1 MRQKDP
7 ALAAE
12 LAKLQNDY
20 DIRVLAAT
28 FKEREKF
35 NDINGLT
42 LLAEQVK
49 AKQSV
54 YDLQLAQ
61 TAIQPQFVPVSMR
74 QDFLETHG
82 TFLQQIDFFR
92 QRGDINLQSGIYS
105 ETEKYLK
112 FLEDAKKQ
120 PDVWQKAKD
129 NPLYIF
135 LAIHGVQEELLAFYD
150 REKTWL
156 DDVLFLLMTS
166 VDEEMEIDFHSVLSV
181 IEKYHPAFRD
191 AVAVLGKQL
200 AQDKEHEKDIAAG
213 LISVFQLFNNY
224 GGEISTCV
232 DNKIPLDELLDVMLA
247 NPDFCEQHE
256 KDLAARLVKIHSGQP
271 DIWKNA
277 DQPLVLQFSQDVQKI
292 ANELYRKYPQYH
304 IAEFLYLKYGDC
316 VPLAAAAI
324 DQFGDLAIFILNKYS
339 ESELFKKHLKDNELG
354 VRIIPYV
361 TVFED
366 KGLERLA
373 QNKKWLD
380 TYFDADGNQIEGDW
394 WTALPG
400 GALVKVCEN
409 WSKGL
414 PNEWS
419 ELGWAGL
426 DVADAALLIVTVGAS
441 AVVTAG
447 KTAAAT
453 SGKATV
459 KVGSKLIAKET
470 ADALAKSA
478 GRRTVATVSERLPV
492 LVRLTR
498 LAEANR
504 AVRWTLSGGK
514 FVYRVYE
521 VGVKAPLL
529 VVGQS
534 MYRTAKIVSNPKI
547 ARALL
552 AVGIAVTVYY
562 RTLPGL
568 KEALPQLGEKLGQT
582 AAQLA
587 KTTAETVAAVL
598 NGFLNEF
605 LQPMDSNVIPYLVFF
620 GTLIVF
626 AVLTWWSGKRLFWK
640 HARI

>member
-1 MRQKDP
+1 MFLLFKILTSRSAKLVYFAILLAATMSWAFNGWKFCETASQSKAEKTVAELTEKVRQKDP

-54 YDLQLAQ
+54 YDLQLAR
-61 TAIQPQFVPVSMR
+61 TAVQPQFVPVSMR
-74 QDFLETHG
+74 QDFVETHG

-105 ETEKYLK
+105 ETEKYLT

-129 NPLYIF
+129 NPLYVF

-156 DDVLFLLMTS
+156 DDVLFLLLTS

-213 LISVFQLFNNY
+213 LISVFLLFNNY

-361 TVFED
+361 TMFED
-366 KGLERLA
+366 KGLERRA

-394 WTALPG
+394 
-400 GALVKVCEN
+400 
-409 WSKGL
+409 
-414 PNEWS
+414 
-419 ELGWAGL
+419 
-426 DVADAALLIVTVGAS
+426 
-441 AVVTAG
+441 
-447 KTAAAT
+447 
-453 SGKATV
+453 
-459 KVGSKLIAKET
+459 
-470 ADALAKSA
+470 
-478 GRRTVATVSERLPV
+478 
-492 LVRLTR
+492 
-498 LAEANR
+498 
-504 AVRWTLSGGK
+504 
-514 FVYRVYE
+514 
-521 VGVKAPLL
+521 
-529 VVGQS
+529 
-534 MYRTAKIVSNPKI
+534 
-547 ARALL
+547 
-552 AVGIAVTVYY
+552 
-562 RTLPGL
+562 
-568 KEALPQLGEKLGQT
+568 
-582 AAQLA
+582 
-587 KTTAETVAAVL
+587 
-598 NGFLNEF
+598 
-605 LQPMDSNVIPYLVFF
+605 
-620 GTLIVF
+620 
-626 AVLTWWSGKRLFWK
+626 
-640 HARI
+640 